1 MHTSR
6 YTIALVSALTLI
18 AAGATTA
25 AGQTRTGMVQAERG
39 HRLSGTY
46 QLDSQLS
53 DNPRTVVD
61 YASQALPP
69 GRRERAAE
77 NWLSRLD
84 APATI
89 AIDVRGRAVTLMS
102 SSAPQVSFQANGV
115 DRVES
120 GVNGRWI
127 TTNAA
132 LRANSLVVSTSGNR
146 GSDFTVTF
154 EPVAGGLRVTRRLD
168 SDVQQTSVVAES
180 FYRRVGDA
188 QWNVYQRPEYW
199 TSPYTADRNDMSY
212 RGAEFVPNGTRL
224 VARLD
229 IGLNADAARAGD
241 RVTLTVQNSGVYLNA
256 VIDGI
261 VTRDGSNVGLDFEN
275 IRLGNGRSATFDAV
289 IDTIRTPDGTL
300 VRVNNSAI
308 ADERDR
314 STSGTVEKGA
324 IGAGI
329 GAIIGAI
336 VGGKKGAVI
345 GAVAGGAGLILMDT
359 KTDQKLPAGTEFTIS
374 TIGR

>member
-120 GVNGRWI
+120 GVNGRSFM
-127 TTNAA
+127 NAA
-132 LRANSLVVSTSGNR
+132 LRDNSLVVSTSGNR